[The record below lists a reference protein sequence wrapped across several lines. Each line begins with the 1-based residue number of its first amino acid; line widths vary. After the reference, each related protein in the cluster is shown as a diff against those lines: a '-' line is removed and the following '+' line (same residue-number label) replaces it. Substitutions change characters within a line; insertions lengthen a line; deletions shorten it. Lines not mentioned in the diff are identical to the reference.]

1 MISKKKEKKVNDLE
15 ILLNDNKPDLVLIWE
30 SWCNDDTTMAMLN
43 INGYF
48 IEPDLRIDCND
59 TLHGLEEDS

>member
-48 IEPDLRIDCND
+48 IERDLRIDRND